1 MTNEERLAKNKQIS
15 QTKRDTIERH
25 KSMLVKTFDVKIQM
39 NKVSKAQKEALETI
53 FLEQKWYKNYI
64 LNWSEQSDKNKITK
78 FDTKLNDITK
88 KDKDMNDVPVHIK
101 YLTAQSKQ
109 CLIARMYANIKTLHT
124 LKIRGKQ
131 KPGRLKFSKE
141 ETIIDLKQYGISH
154 KIVSSKRVSISG
166 LSGRKKAFPVN
177 GLEQFINIPGT
188 EFANAR
194 LLHRSTG
201 YFIQFVCY
209 IPKENKNQEKISKT
223 LGIDFGCSTTFT
235 TSEGEKVNASVPESG
250 RLKRCQKNMARK
262 QKGSKNWCKEVAKV
276 KKEYQKITNRKND
289 LANKIVNKFCQYD
302 TIVIQDEQLS
312 NWKKNGHG
320 KTVQHSVLGRVKAKL
335 KLKPNVVILGKSV
348 PTTKLCTKCGVF
360 HDELKVWNRTFQCD
374 CGVSED
380 RDIHAAKNMVW
391 FYENKVGV
399 ERTNFKRVEMEALV
413 SKALSVGPEQSIC
426 ENQLLSVKHEDSS
439 LKAGISSQW
448 TQNENFIRKRKR
460 KL

>member
-1 MTNEERLAKNKQIS
+1 MTNEKRLAKNKQIS
-15 QTKRDTIERH
+15 QTKHATIVRH
-25 KSMLVKTFDVKIQM
+25 KSMFIKTFDVKIQM
-39 NKVSKAQKEALETI
+39 NKVCKAQKEALETI

-64 LNWSEQSDKNKITK
+64 LNWSEQKDENGNYCNRITK
-78 FDTKLNDITK
+78 FDTKINTITK
-88 KDKDMNDVPVHIK
+88 KDKDMNDVQIHIK

-109 CLIARMYANIKTLHT
+109 SLIARMYANIKTLHT
-124 LKIRGKQ
+124 LKTKGFKV
-131 KPGRLKFSKE
+131 GRLKYSKE

-177 GLEQFINIPGT
+177 GLDQFINIPGV

-194 LLHRSTG
+194 LLHRATG

-209 IPKENKNQEKISKT
+209 IPKENKKQEKINKV
-223 LGIDFGCSTTFT
+223 LGIDFGCSTAFT
-235 TSEGEKVNASVPESG
+235 TSEGEKISALIPESE

-262 QKGSKNWCKEVAKV
+262 QKGSKNWLKEVDKV
-276 KKEYQKITNRKND
+276 RKEYQKITNRKND
-289 LANKIVNKFCQYD
+289 LANKLVYKFCQYE
-302 TIVIQDEQLS
+302 TVVIQDEQLQS
-312 NWKKNGHG
+312 WKKNSHG
-320 KTVQHSVLGRVKAKL
+320 KAVQHSVLGRVKAKL

-348 PTTKLCTKCGVF
+348 PTTKLCTKCGAF
-360 HDELKVWNRTFQCD
+360 HDELKVWNRTFQCE

-413 SKALSVGPEQSIC
+413 SKALSFGPEKSIC
-426 ENQLLSVKHEDSS
+426 ESQLLSEKHEDSS
-439 LKAGISSQW
+439 L
-448 TQNENFIRKRKR
+448 
-460 KL
+460 